1 VRDCGESADGRSER
15 LTPIDAA
22 MSGTKRQHFVPKFLL
37 RRFALSDGR
46 WEGHVFRLAV
56 AGGAARPAVPR
67 TEAAKN
73 RYYDLPEELVGDF
86 QPETVLA
93 RIESGAAAALRRLE
107 DGDALRDE
115 DVGRL
120 AYFVAVQTNRTP
132 QDRAEARFL
141 DEFVAAQMQEL
152 RFSAREQ
159 AVAFLRAQ
167 QPELTD
173 DEAEA
178 ERTRIL
184 DDLNSGKL
192 RFESTAEREVASM
205 FLGLNE
211 AAEQILNGCDFELVE
226 FEGPVELVLPD
237 TGYSRYDPHPRVP
250 GTGSGF
256 VGTDTVET
264 AIPVSPHR
272 ALLITRGQ
280 GRVGRTEA
288 DHRYAEDL
296 NLRAF
301 AQSQA
306 CIYGRGQAPVV
317 AALQLARRRRGDLV
331 ERQRRARTMWILER
345 QAGAPEGAPLLGKGH
360 SVDGVR
366 TEWFD
371 VDPRARDERQI
382 VRPDDMWD

>member
-1 VRDCGESADGRSER
+1 
-15 LTPIDAA
+15 
-22 MSGTKRQHFVPKFLL
+22 M
-37 RRFALSDGR
+37 
-46 WEGHVFRLAV
+46 

-73 RYYDLPEELVGDF
+73 RYYDLPEELVGNL

-93 RIESGAAAALRRLE
+93 GIESGAAAALQRLE
-107 DGDALRDE
+107 SGGALRDE
-115 DVGRL
+115 DFGYL
-120 AYFVAVQTNRTP
+120 AYFVALQTNRTP

-141 DEFVAAQMQEL
+141 DEFMASQMNEL

-159 AVAFLRAQ
+159 AIAFLREQ
-167 QPELTD
+167 QPELTEE
-173 DEAEA
+173 EAEA
-178 ERTRIL
+178 ARTEIL
-184 DDLNSGKL
+184 DDLNAGRL

-211 AAEQILNGCDFELVE
+211 AAEQLLNGCDFELVE
-226 FEGPVELVLPD
+226 VGGPVELVLPD

-264 AIPVSPHR
+264 AIPVGPRR
-272 ALLITRGQ
+272 ALVVTRGA

-288 DHRYAEDL
+288 DHEYAEDL

-301 AQSQA
+301 AQSQT

-317 AALQLARRRRGDLV
+317 AALQLARRRRTDIA
-331 ERQRRARTMWILER
+331 ERRRRPRTMWMLER
-345 QAGAPEGAPLLGKGH
+345 QAGAPEGAPLVGKGH

-371 VDPRARDERQI
+371 VDPRARDESRA
-382 VRPDDMWD
+382 VRPEDMWG